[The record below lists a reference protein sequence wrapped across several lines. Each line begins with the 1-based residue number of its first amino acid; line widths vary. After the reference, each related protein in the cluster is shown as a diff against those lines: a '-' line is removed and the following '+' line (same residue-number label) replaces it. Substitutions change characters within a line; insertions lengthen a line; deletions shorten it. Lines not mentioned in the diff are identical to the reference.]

1 MEKIKNEKV
10 FNNEVDVKS
19 LAFGV
24 SLKYCGAVVRRLLE
38 KWGGYRSEDI
48 YFVYIKK
55 EINSCKTNSRIKT
68 KLKKNWNM

>member
-38 KWGGYRSEDI
+38 K
-48 YFVYIKK
+48 
-55 EINSCKTNSRIKT
+55 
-68 KLKKNWNM
+68 